1 MNNPSTT
8 KFHILSHPISA
19 SHPLPNGPASAPEAE
34 AATAHDTSGPSAG
47 GGARRGRPTVFSDKV
62 FAMMK
67 DYARRLGFSD
77 SAAAEGVGVSSST
90 ISRWKKENPEIAHEL
105 QTARQEC
112 RIHHLERIMQFA
124 EGDDNRGLR
133 ASMWLLERLF
143 PGDYAPRM
151 SERFA
156 HRNFEDRA
164 REREEAAL
172 HEENLREAQAAR
184 AAEAHQTYMAV
195 LAAYE
200 AEIAQHAGAAPRA
213 ESDPPAGPASVAAA
227 VPPRS
232 VERENAASA
241 SEGDSHNSRNA
252 GEAELPADSI
262 APAPRSPQSA
272 KSPEWAEAATV
283 AEQPRARAGEGP
295 ATGAEEPMHFS
306 SVSDSHNSRN
316 SGETELP
323 PRSDAHAQPSP
334 QATTADQRQETAAD
348 QGLAAGPEEPRHFSS
363 KSHSHNSRNSSPSTG
378 SGTAASVVPAAP
390 HAGGC

>member
-19 SHPLPNGPASAPEAE
+19 SHPEPHGPAAPES
-34 AATAHDTSGPSAG
+34 AAASASAASGPSAG

-67 DYARRLGFSD
+67 DSARRLGFSD
-77 SAAAEGVGVSSST
+77 TAAAEGVGVSSST

-156 HRNFEDRA
+156 CRNFEDRA

-184 AAEAHQTYMAV
+184 AAEAHQKYMAV
-195 LAAYE
+195 LAAYD

-213 ESDPPAGPASVAAA
+213 ESDPPAGPAPVAAA
-227 VPPRS
+227 VPPRN

-252 GEAELPADSI
+252 GAAELPADS
-262 APAPRSPQSA
+262 AAHAQPSSQAA
-272 KSPEWAEAATV
+272 AVEGLATV
-283 AEQPRARAGEGP
+283 PD
-295 ATGAEEPMHFS
+295 EPMHFS
-306 SVSDSHNSRN
+306 SESD
-316 SGETELP
+316 
-323 PRSDAHAQPSP
+323 
-334 QATTADQRQETAAD
+334 
-348 QGLAAGPEEPRHFSS
+348 
-363 KSHSHNSRNSSPSTG
+363 SHNSRNSSPSMGSGPAAASTG
-378 SGTAASVVPAAP
+378 SGPAAPSKDRCAASVSDSNNSRIAPATAQGLVAP
-390 HAGGC
+390 ASFISSESDSHYSVRPQSAHQRGCKSRRCT